1 MKQIELTEYINKL
14 TNDFKEIV
22 IKNIHL
28 ACLIRSDEARDN
40 GITLHGNEY
49 LYVRNGLVVKVK
61 YERLL
66 LDIDDDVICEITE
79 VNKHEKKEMGIYLK
93 GMPIE
98 MILDMIQNF
107 PVPSYT
113 IYRRKYEEEKGDKKN
128 NQ

>member
-1 MKQIELTEYINKL
+1 MKKIYLTENINKL
-14 TNDFKEIV
+14 ADVFKKTVVRDITY
-22 IKNIHL
+22 
-28 ACLIRSDEARDN
+28 ACLIRYDEAKDN

-61 YERLL
+61 YNRLL

-79 VNKHEKKEMGIYLK
+79 ITKHEKKEMGIYLK

-107 PVPSYT
+107 PSHVLY
-113 IYRRKYEEEKGDKKN
+113 K
-128 NQ
+128 